1 LDIRE
6 DLAAEVFAVPV
17 LLDPVV
23 EFLLLRSVLYFGPV
37 LPVPVEPVLL
47 VPVDPVVL
55 PEVVLDVPVAR
66 SVLYFLPVLLLDPA
80 VLPVELLDPLLLLP
94 PE

>member
-1 LDIRE
+1 
-6 DLAAEVFAVPV
+6 VFAVPV

-23 EFLLLRSVLYFGPV
+23 EFLVLRSVLYLGPV

-47 VPVDPVVL
+47 VPVDPVL
-55 PEVVLDVPVAR
+55 PEVVLDAPVAR